1 MYFKGLN
8 KSPDGRCL
16 ELTESWATDVL
27 FRLKLWSSAPIFSF
41 FPSPDSTTKLVCV
54 PGFLLGLNVR
64 LVQGQRQSSAYHG
77 FFLHFSFCDDLSISH
92 PNFFV
97 VHSTQL
103 TSLGHV
109 ITC

>member
-16 ELTESWATDVL
+16 ELTESWATDAL

-92 PNFFV
+92 PSFFV